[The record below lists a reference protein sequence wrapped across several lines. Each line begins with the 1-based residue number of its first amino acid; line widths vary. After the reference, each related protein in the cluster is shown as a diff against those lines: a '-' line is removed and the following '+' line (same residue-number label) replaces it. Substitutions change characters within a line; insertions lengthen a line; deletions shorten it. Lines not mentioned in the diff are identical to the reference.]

1 MGFLS
6 FSGRVLFS
14 SIFILSA
21 WQKVNDFGGDG
32 GGAAR
37 LLQPKFF
44 TLSHHLESRLGWN
57 LLSFNVRISFSHKNH
72 FFLPSLQLKY
82 VVFAS
87 ILLQGLGG
95 ILFTFGSVFG
105 AYLLLLDLFIE
116 TPIWHDFYNFDVGT
130 PEYANEFLQ
139 FLKSLSLC
147 GALLYFVGMKRAHSK
162 RFRKKQQIKVKTT

>member
-57 LLSFNVRISFSHKNH
+57 LLSFN
-72 FFLPSLQLKY
+72 LKY